1 MKNFHKKGFCIIF
14 DHTILIKGNNL
25 NFEIYRLDDYTKSDK
40 YKKVPFEI
48 EIPSSLEYFKWVQKF
63 MEDLQKRNPI
73 LVKEINE
80 IAEEVPEDLQEI
92 PIPKEPEQIDEWVM
106 EYPEIT
112 SLISRYKQG
121 SEKFSELFINTFQ
134 TQVQNWIVEIEKGD
148 SRGTEYISKAI
159 NKMRETLVSG
169 LLKVNN
175 WFKKT
180 LNEIVYEFRTS
191 FENYIDKRIDDHK
204 QITQEI
210 SGIQDNLVKNL
221 NSIIETKIKS
231 INSEIES
238 VTQFMNQDL
247 MECAKTDSKI
257 EEVVKNLDN
266 NLTQINNQVDIFAND
281 VKKKIE
287 TSLEPFRL
295 NIDEKIEKLNAEMEP
310 FKVNYTEISNLLEK
324 LQKIV
329 TDFRNLT

>member
-1 MKNFHKKGFCIIF
+1 
-14 DHTILIKGNNL
+14 
-25 NFEIYRLDDYTKSDK
+25 
-40 YKKVPFEI
+40 
-48 EIPSSLEYFKWVQKF
+48 
-63 MEDLQKRNPI
+63 MEDLQKRNSI

-80 IAEEVPEDLQEI
+80 IVEEVPEDLQEI
-92 PIPKEPEQIDEWVM
+92 PIPKESEQIDEWVM

-210 SGIQDNLVKNL
+210 SGIQDNLIKNL

-247 MECAKTDSKI
+247 MECAKTDNKI

-310 FKVNYTEISNLLEK
+310 FKVNYSEISNLLEK